1 MRLSIDAWLERKDPQ
16 VRLLDADSGRE
27 LMCLGPEAVRE
38 MIDAG
43 DLYPLDLMDEL
54 AFCPELFVLLER

>member
-1 MRLSIDAWLERKDPQ
+1 
-16 VRLLDADSGRE
+16 
-27 LMCLGPEAVRE
+27 MCLGPEAVRE